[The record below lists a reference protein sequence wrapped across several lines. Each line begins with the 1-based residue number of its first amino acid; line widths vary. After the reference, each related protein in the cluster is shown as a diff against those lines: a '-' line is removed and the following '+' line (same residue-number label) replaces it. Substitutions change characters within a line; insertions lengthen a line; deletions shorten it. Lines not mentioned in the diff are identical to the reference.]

1 MLASLLHISQRHSHS
16 HPHPHTHSP
25 SPSHTHHQSHSH
37 APTPLPSGIP
47 SGTKD
52 AADIQVAPIDE
63 LSELPPYRNTQTTMM
78 KDFLAEVKG
87 LFEAPLQTKSLH
99 AMSRQ
104 LQKEFRQKLKASN
117 MCMLPSFHHTL
128 PTGREKAT
136 ILALDVGGSTFR
148 IALIELSGRETC
160 EGVKVVKDDG
170 MDIKRLKSFPID
182 NSVRSLEGRLFFE
195 WMAERI
201 EEVLDA
207 DNHQAD
213 NNADGPL
220 PMALAWSFPIEQT
233 STRSGRLLAMG
244 KGFLATA
251 GVEGHDICDLVTAAC
266 QKRKLNVSL
275 QAIVNDSSA
284 TLLSQAYRDSTTR
297 ISLIMGT
304 GINAAI
310 YLPISTLER
319 EKFESREQSWWDEA
333 NHVLVNTELSMFGRD
348 IWNATRWDDDLNQ
361 KHQNPGFQPL
371 EYKTGGRYLGEL
383 VRLVIVEAVEKGV
396 LFGGY
401 LPMGLDVPYAL
412 DTGLVAVIEGYVF
425 YVNAEPPI
433 SLKLTV
439 DCPNSDQSPRLALA
453 VAAFTT
459 AHPLSTSDASARAN
473 LTEDI
478 HFIHNVSAFVTTRA
492 AAYVATAVHALWEL
506 QRDTSMV
513 EPRPSIQPNG
523 HASTISSE
531 ERKALS
537 DTTNHCHGTK
547 SGTKENRV
555 TIACNGSIME
565 KYPKFKSRCQAYLDE
580 LVLLSGQEHIQDE
593 NRRLAGVTIEMAA
606 ESSVFGAAVAAA
618 AEEGL

>member
-1 MLASLLHISQRHSHS
+1 
-16 HPHPHTHSP
+16 
-25 SPSHTHHQSHSH
+25 
-37 APTPLPSGIP
+37 
-47 SGTKD
+47 
-52 AADIQVAPIDE
+52 
-63 LSELPPYRNTQTTMM
+63 M
-78 KDFLAEVKG
+78 KDFLAEVKS

-148 IALIELSGRETC
+148 IALIELSGRDTC
-160 EGVKVVKDDG
+160 QGVVKDDG
-170 MDIKRLKSFPID
+170 MEIKRLKSVPID
-182 NSVRSLEGRLFFE
+182 NSVRSLEGRLFFD
-195 WMAERI
+195 WMADRI
-201 EEVLDA
+201 DEVLDA

-266 QKRKLNVSL
+266 QKRKLNLSL

-333 NHVLVNTELSMFGRD
+333 NHVLVNTELSMFGGD

-361 KHQNPGFQPL
+361 KHQNPDFQPL

-425 YVNAEPPI
+425 AEPLI
-433 SLKLTV
+433 SPKLTLQIAINLLV
-439 DCPNSDQSPRLALA
+439 LHLQSPLSQPLTHSPTHPPEQTSQKTYTSSTMSLLSSLLAPPR
-453 VAAFTT
+453 TSP
-459 AHPLSTSDASARAN
+459 PLSMRFGNYKEILLPLPPKKEWPCQTPPITFTGQRA
-473 LTEDI
+473 
-478 HFIHNVSAFVTTRA
+478 
-492 AAYVATAVHALWEL
+492 
-506 QRDTSMV
+506 
-513 EPRPSIQPNG
+513 EPRR
-523 HASTISSE
+523 TE
-531 ERKALS
+531 
-537 DTTNHCHGTK
+537 
-547 SGTKENRV
+547 
-555 TIACNGSIME
+555 
-565 KYPKFKSRCQAYLDE
+565 
-580 LVLLSGQEHIQDE
+580 
-593 NRRLAGVTIEMAA
+593 
-606 ESSVFGAAVAAA
+606 
-618 AEEGL
+618 

>member
-16 HPHPHTHSP
+16 HSHSHPHSA
-25 SPSHTHHQSHSH
+25 SHTHAQSHSH
-37 APTPLPSGIP
+37 VPTPLPSG
-47 SGTKD
+47 TKD
-52 AADIQVAPIDE
+52 AVDIQVTSLDE
-63 LSELPPYRNTQTTMM
+63 ELPLYRNTQTTTM

-104 LQKEFRQKLKASN
+104 LQREFRQKLKASN

-160 EGVKVVKDDG
+160 QGVVKDDG

-182 NSVRSLEGRLFFE
+182 NEVRSLEGRLFFD

-201 EEVLDA
+201 DQVLDA

-213 NNADGPL
+213 DNADGPL

-233 STRSGRLLAMG
+233 STRSGKLLAMG
-244 KGFLATA
+244 KGFLATV
-251 GVEGHDICDLVTAAC
+251 GVEGNDICGLVTAAC

-310 YLPISTLER
+310 YLPISTLDR
-319 EKFESREQSWWDEA
+319 EKFGSREQSWWDEA

-361 KHQNPGFQPL
+361 KHQKPDFQPL
-371 EYKTGGRYLGEL
+371 EYKTGGRFLGEL

-396 LFGGY
+396 LFGGC

-412 DTGLVAVIEGYVF
+412 DTGLVAIIEG
-425 YVNAEPPI
+425 
-433 SLKLTV
+433 
-439 DCPNSDQSPRLALA
+439 DQSPRLAPA

-459 AHPLSTSDASARAN
+459 AHPLSNPSARAN
-473 LTEDI
+473 LTEDM
-478 HFIHNVSAFVTTRA
+478 HFIRNVSALVTTRA

-506 QRDTSMV
+506 QRDTS
-513 EPRPSIQPNG
+513 
-523 HASTISSE
+523 TTSE
-531 ERKALS
+531 ETAALS
-537 DTTNHCHGTK
+537 DTTNHGHMTK
-547 SGTKENRV
+547 SGTKENRM

-565 KYPKFKSRCQAYLDE
+565 KYPHFKPRCQAYLDQ
-580 LVLLSGQEHIQDE
+580 LALLSGQEHTQDE

-618 AEEGL
+618 AEEAL

>member
-1 MLASLLHISQRHSHS
+1 
-16 HPHPHTHSP
+16 
-25 SPSHTHHQSHSH
+25 
-37 APTPLPSGIP
+37 
-47 SGTKD
+47 
-52 AADIQVAPIDE
+52 
-63 LSELPPYRNTQTTMM
+63 MM

-87 LFEAPLQTKSLH
+87 LFEASLQTKSLH

-148 IALIELSGRETC
+148 IALIELSGKETC
-160 EGVKVVKDDG
+160 QASVKDDG
-170 MDIKRLKSFPID
+170 MEIKRLKSFPID
-182 NSVRSLEGRLFFE
+182 NSVRSLEGHLFFD

-201 EEVLDA
+201 DQVLDA
-207 DNHQAD
+207 DNHEAD

-233 STRSGRLLAMG
+233 STRSGKLLAMG

-266 QKRKLNVSL
+266 QKRNLNLSL

-297 ISLIMGT
+297 ISLILGT

-310 YLPISTLER
+310 YLPISTLDR
-319 EKFESREQSWWDEA
+319 EKFGSREQSWWDEA

-348 IWNATRWDDDLNQ
+348 IWDATRWDDDLNQ
-361 KHQNPGFQPL
+361 KHQKPDFQPL
-371 EYKTGGRYLGEL
+371 EYKTGGRFLGEL

-401 LPMGLDVPYAL
+401 LPIGLDVPYAL
-412 DTGLVAVIEGYVF
+412 DTGLISIIEG
-425 YVNAEPPI
+425 
-433 SLKLTV
+433 
-439 DCPNSDQSPRLALA
+439 DQSSRLALA
-453 VAAFTT
+453 VTAFTT
-459 AHPLSTSDASARAN
+459 AHPLSTPSARPN
-473 LTEDI
+473 LTEDM
-478 HFIHNVSAFVTTRA
+478 HFIRNVSALVTTRA

-506 QRDTSMV
+506 QRDTSM
-513 EPRPSIQPNG
+513 EEACPSTQANG
-523 HASTISSE
+523 HISTITSE
-531 ERKALS
+531 ER
-537 DTTNHCHGTK
+537 
-547 SGTKENRV
+547 SGTKETRM

-565 KYPKFKSRCQAYLDE
+565 KYPDFKPRCQAYLDE
-580 LVLLSGQEHIQDE
+580 LALFSGQEYTPDE

-606 ESSVFGAAVAAA
+606 ESSIFGAAVAAA
-618 AEEGL
+618 AEEGF